1 MTQSF
6 PARISAPTSPLG
18 GTAYIQLNADAH
30 HARNMAVRPRP
41 ARRNLWLM
49 GASS

>member
-18 GTAYIQLNADAH
+18 GTAHIQLNADAH
-30 HARNMAVRPRP
+30 HARNMAVRPLP

-49 GASS
+49 EASS